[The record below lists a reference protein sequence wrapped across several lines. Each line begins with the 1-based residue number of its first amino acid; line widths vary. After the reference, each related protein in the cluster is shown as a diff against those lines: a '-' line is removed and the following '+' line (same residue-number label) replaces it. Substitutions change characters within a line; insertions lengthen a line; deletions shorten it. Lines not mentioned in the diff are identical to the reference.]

1 MATISEAQ
9 RDEAVEFFRHI
20 QGELLSAFE
29 RVDGQAKCQTKSWD
43 RPGGGGGTMGVI
55 RGRVV
60 EKAGANVSVV
70 HGEKYPNME
79 SEYAGKP
86 FFASGV
92 STITHMYNP
101 FAPIG
106 HMNVRIFTVGD
117 TFWFGGGADLTPMM
131 KFEEDTEMFHDRLR
145 KACEL
150 HPEKDAYEKYSKWCD
165 EYFYIKHRK
174 EIRGVGGIFFD
185 HLKGEFTT
193 LFPFVK
199 AVAEAYVDVFP
210 KILDKRKETAF
221 TEVQKDDQ
229 LRWRAR
235 YAEFNLVYD
244 RGTKFGLESDGNIEA
259 IFVSMPP
266 TVKW

>member
-1 MATISEAQ
+1 MSISKAQ
-9 RDEAVEFFRHI
+9 KDEAVEFFKDVQNR
-20 QGELLSAFE
+20 LLASFE
-29 RVDGQAKCQTKSWD
+29 KVDGHAKAESKEWD
-43 RPGGGGGTMGVI
+43 RPGGGGGRMSVL
-55 RGRVV
+55 RGKVV
-60 EKAGANVSVV
+60 EKAGANVSIV

-101 FAPIG
+101 YAPIG

-117 TFWFGGGADLTPMM
+117 TFWFGGGADLTPFMR
-131 KFEEDTEMFHDRLR
+131 FEEDTTLFHNALK
-145 KACEL
+145 KACEK
-150 HPEKDAYEKYSKWCD
+150 HWDKNAYEKYSAWCD

-174 EIRGVGGIFFD
+174 EIRGVGGIFYD
-185 HLKGEFTT
+185 HLKGDFDQV
-193 LFPFVK
+193 FGFVK
-199 AVAEAYVDVFP
+199 ATADAYAEVFP
-210 KILDKRKETAF
+210 IILERRKAHPF
-221 TEVQKDDQ
+221 TEDEKEAQ
-229 LRWRAR
+229 LYWRAR